1 MILVRFFKNS
11 RTAGMAGLMV
21 LSLAIFLKSFIE
33 LKTTGADSGLVAYSD
48 MPFYNL
54 FFGAIHTKPI
64 INLISTLLFLWILC
78 YTLIRINVRYVLLEF
93 RSFMPATFFLL
104 FSFALPEA
112 QQVSPALVG
121 SIFYLFCFAILF
133 DAPDKRPDT
142 FSVFIAGIILAV
154 GSMFY
159 LKLIWFVPLI
169 WISLGTL
176 RTVTWR
182 ELLYPVIAYILL
194 GLFLVT
200 WYWAIM
206 DDGAGLTIMIAK
218 NLSFKGSFT
227 SRHFSVYIYYAFVIL
242 LVLLASIYMINRFRA
257 RKTVIQNIFLVMF
270 YMFVSAGLFFLFIE
284 RFNLASLPY
293 IGIAVSYILAHYFH
307 RKKNHW
313 MHELVL
319 WIVLGLLVFVQW
331 MA

>member
-1 MILVRFFKNS
+1 MILVRFSKNS
-11 RTAGMAGLMV
+11 RPAGMAGLMV

-33 LKTTGADSGLVAYSD
+33 LKTTGGDTGLVAYSD

-54 FFGAIHTKPI
+54 IFGAIHTKPI
-64 INLISTLLFLWILC
+64 FNLISTLLFLWILC
-78 YTLIRINVRYVLLEF
+78 YMLIRINVRYVLLEF

-142 FSVFIAGIILAV
+142 FSIFIAGIMLAV

-159 LKLIWFVPLI
+159 LKLIWFIPLI

-182 ELLYPVIAYILL
+182 ELLYPVIAYLLL
-194 GLFLVT
+194 GLFLVSENKKMFPI
-200 WYWAIM
+200 YLIEY
-206 DDGAGLTIMIAK
+206 LMIR
-218 NLSFKGSFT
+218 L
-227 SRHFSVYIYYAFVIL
+227 VYA
-242 LVLLASIYMINRFRA
+242 
-257 RKTVIQNIFLVMF
+257 
-270 YMFVSAGLFFLFIE
+270 
-284 RFNLASLPY
+284 
-293 IGIAVSYILAHYFH
+293 YILTA
-307 RKKNHW
+307 W
-313 MHELVL
+313 T
-319 WIVLGLLVFVQW
+319 LLCLRDEMTAVKMGWDKLDRYGVQGS
-331 MA
+331 